1 MLTCPRPAPAPPAA
15 EPDGAATGAA
25 LADMVPGL
33 PELWAETR
41 GDPGIC
47 IAVLDGPV
55 DLSHPCFAGARL
67 TVIDERPA
75 GDDMAAA
82 HGTHVASVLFGA
94 HGSAA
99 PGVAPG
105 CRGVLVPVFRPGPG
119 GGVVPCT
126 QIDLARAIT
135 HAVEEGAHVIN
146 ISGGELAQS
155 DVPHP
160 VLASAVQ
167 LCADR
172 GVLIVAA
179 AGNDG
184 CRCLHLPAAVHPA
197 LVVGA
202 MDAAGE
208 PLPFSN
214 WGDPYQGRGVLAPGD
229 AVPGAAPG
237 GGTARRTGTSAA
249 APLVSGI
256 VGLLLSRQRATGQA
270 PDAYAAARA
279 LLDASTGCDEQPT
292 AECRRLLAGRLN
304 LPRVLAHP
312 PQGGTVQMSDLH
324 AHPDLAAPA
333 AAAAPSEPVPAVQP
347 SWSGGPAPEAQPRAA
362 EHDAQNDG
370 WQRVAGVDAPQRNGW
385 QAAAPAVQP
394 SLVPAAPAAQA
405 PAVGAG
411 VTPSICND
419 YLCGNKRYVYALGQI
434 DYDFGTEA
442 NRDWFAQRVDHPD
455 DPEEMLQYLGDDL
468 DAGDADEGG
477 APSHAAAL
485 TWTLKLDATP
495 IYAIQPLGPFAERAY
510 AWLRV
515 FLRSQVRE
523 GVEMVSIPG
532 VITGSTTLL
541 NGQTV
546 PVVIPD
552 HRGMYAWSVERLLAA
567 ALGEGADEEQRSGLD
582 NFLYRVYYE
591 LRNLGLTSPER
602 ALNYAATN
610 AFQLANVYGTAV
622 RDRLELDT
630 IRVRPSP
637 VCRPGSDCW
646 DVEIS
651 FFDPDNT
658 NRASRV
664 YRFTIDV
671 SDVLPVAVGQV
682 RSWTIR

>member
-1 MLTCPRPAPAPPAA
+1 MLTCPRPAPAPRAA
-15 EPDGAATGAA
+15 EPRGGAGTPAA
-25 LADMVPGL
+25 LEELVPGL
-33 PELWAETR
+33 RALWAETL
-41 GDPGIC
+41 GDPEVC

-67 TVIDERPA
+67 TVVDEWPA
-75 GDDMAAA
+75 GEDLAAA

-135 HAVEEGAHVIN
+135 RAVEEGAHVIN

-160 VLASAVQ
+160 VLANAVR

-184 CRCLHLPAAVHPA
+184 CQCLHLPAAVHPA

-214 WGDPYQGRGVLAPGD
+214 WGDPYQGRGVLAPGQ

-237 GGTARRTGTSAA
+237 GGTASRTGTSAA

-256 VGLLLSRQRATGQA
+256 VGLLLSRQRANGQT
-270 PDAYAAARA
+270 PDPYAVARA

-312 PQGGTVQMSDLH
+312 PQGGTVQMSDLQ
-324 AHPDLAAPA
+324 AHPEQAAPA
-333 AAAAPSEPVPAVQP
+333 VAAAPPEPAVQP
-347 SWSGGPAPEAQPRAA
+347 SWSGGPALEAPPRGGAPEP
-362 EHDAQNDG
+362 AQNDG
-370 WQRVAGVDAPQRNGW
+370 WQRVASVDTTQRNAW

-394 SLVPAAPAAQA
+394 SFVPAAAQA
-405 PAVGAG
+405 PAAGAG
-411 VTPSICND
+411 VTPSVCND
-419 YLCGNKRYVYALGQI
+419 FLCGNKRFVYALGQI

-455 DPEEMLQYLGDDL
+455 DPEEMLRYLGDDL
-468 DAGDADEGG
+468 DSGESDEGG

-515 FLRSQVRE
+515 FLRSQVRD
-523 GVEMVSIPG
+523 GVEMVSVPG
-532 VITGSTTLL
+532 VITGSTTLI

-546 PVVIPD
+546 PVIIPD

-567 ALGEGADEEQRSGLD
+567 ALGESPDDDERAGLD

-610 AFQLANVYGTAV
+610 AFQLTHVYGTAV
-622 RDRLELDT
+622 RNRLELDT

-671 SDVLPVAVGQV
+671 SDVLPVSVGQV